1 MNKNISQNT
10 SYKTSQ
16 NLERLNKISDKLN
29 NIHVYDF
36 NIDEYRI

>member
-1 MNKNISQNT
+1 MNRNNTQTT

-29 NIHVYDF
+29 NIHV
-36 NIDEYRI
+36 I

>member
-1 MNKNISQNT
+1 MNKNISQTT

-29 NIHVYDF
+29 NIHVKRV
-36 NIDEYRI
+36 NSDEHRI

>member
-1 MNKNISQNT
+1 MNKNISQTT

-29 NIHVYDF
+29 NIHVIMI